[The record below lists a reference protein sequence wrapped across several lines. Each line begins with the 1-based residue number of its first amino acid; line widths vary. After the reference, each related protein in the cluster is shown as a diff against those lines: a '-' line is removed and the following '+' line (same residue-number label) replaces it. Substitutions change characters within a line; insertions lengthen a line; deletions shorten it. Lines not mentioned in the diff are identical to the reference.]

1 MRTPARAPSD
11 PRPTLVAMSS
21 TTPPSQ
27 PGPAPSEPAGS
38 TGVLEREELREQ
50 QSPGDDERYA
60 HYVRKDKIMASA
72 LSGDPVIALCGK
84 VWVPGRDPKKYPV
97 CPTCKAIYEG
107 INPPGGDEGAG
118 SGKGRGWP
126 FGRGGSGSGE

>member
-1 MRTPARAPSD
+1 
-11 PRPTLVAMSS
+11 MSS
-21 TTPPSQ
+21 TIPSSQ
-27 PGPAPSEPAGS
+27 PGPAPSEPAGG

-107 INPPGGDEGAG
+107 INPGAG
-118 SGKGRGWP
+118 DDHGAGTGSGR
-126 FGRGGSGSGE
+126 RGGTGE